1 MSIGTSPESR
11 LHEQE
16 VTMLIGSEEHV
27 RHAEAPGAFPRR
39 WLAAVV
45 MVGAVLVDMIDVTI
59 VNVALPTIGGD
70 LGASGAEVE
79 WVGSAYMLAFA
90 AVLITAGSFG
100 DLLGRGRI
108 FVGGVAGFG
117 VASLAAGIAQDP
129 GQLIAARVVQGA
141 AAAAMVPQ
149 LLATFRVIFSGA
161 ERARAFGVY
170 GA

>member
-1 MSIGTSPESR
+1 MRRIRSSSVSTPRFPRWRASVPIGAADYPRMDVTRPSGTSPESR

-45 MVGAVLVDMIDVTI
+45 RVGAVLLGMIDVTI
-59 VNVALPTIGGD
+59 VNVALRTIGGD

-79 WVGSAYMLAFA
+79 WVVSAYMLAFA
-90 AVLITAGSFG
+90 AVLITAGSLG
-100 DLLGRGRI
+100 DLLGRRRI

-129 GQLIAARVVQGA
+129 G
-141 AAAAMVPQ
+141 
-149 LLATFRVIFSGA
+149 
-161 ERARAFGVY
+161 
-170 GA
+170 